1 MTKRRQLLRNIVG
14 LSLVGVLNLVTIV
27 PQIIIALGIMEYCH
41 WVAGTK
47 RKDFMKD
54 CLASIKNY
62 YIVWWTDIRT
72 NGF

>member
-1 MTKRRQLLRNIVG
+1 MTKRRQLLRNIAG
-14 LSLVGVLNLVTIV
+14 FSLVGVSILVTIV
-27 PQIIIALGIMEYCH
+27 PQIIFGLGAIEYYH
-41 WVAGTK
+41 WKTGVK
-47 RKDFMKD
+47 RKDFMKV

>member
-1 MTKRRQLLRNIVG
+1 MTKRKQLLRNIAG
-14 LSLVGVLNLVTIV
+14 FSFVGVLILVTIV
-27 PQIIIALGIMEYCH
+27 PQIIFGLGVMEYYY
-41 WVAGTK
+41 WTAGTK

-54 CLASIKNY
+54 FLARIKNY